1 MQKSIM
7 MTVVINQKNAKET
20 SEKLKRNIRKK
31 TEKGNLKKHF
41 GKLKRDIDPLEY
53 QLEMRKNED

>member
-1 MQKSIM
+1 M

-20 SEKLKRNIRKK
+20 SEKLKRNIRTK